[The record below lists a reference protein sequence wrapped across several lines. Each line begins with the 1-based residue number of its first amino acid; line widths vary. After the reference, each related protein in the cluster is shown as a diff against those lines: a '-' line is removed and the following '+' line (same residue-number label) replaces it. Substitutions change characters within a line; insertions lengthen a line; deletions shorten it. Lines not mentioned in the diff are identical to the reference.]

1 MLEVE
6 ISRTDMSRLDEKL
19 TEMLHKI
26 DHFGKV
32 DMGREMSDW
41 QTKDL
46 HRHRPF
52 TMRWRGTMR
61 KVQTVV
67 RPHSLRELLGKRGYA
82 RKVLH
87 LKVGRAPRHH
97 RQYRHWS
104 NRPILR
110 ELMIQLLIAHMTD
123 AFKKHISW

>member
-1 MLEVE
+1 MLEVK
-6 ISRTDMSRLDEKL
+6 IDLAHADEKIAA
-19 TEMLHKI
+19 MLHKI

-52 TMRWRGTMR
+52 TMRWRGRER

-97 RQYRHWS
+97 RQYRRWS

-110 ELMIQLLIAHMTD
+110 ESMIALLGQHMIE